1 MTKKAAIYLRV
12 SSIDQNY
19 ERQEIELKALAKC
32 LGYEVKYIFEEKR
45 SAVLKMDTR
54 DELTQM
60 RKLTKNEIDRIFIWD
75 ITRLSRR
82 AIDFITLINEFTDKG
97 ICLHFKDKNIIT
109 LDEDGKQD
117 MFVSMY
123 LYILGLFAQMDAE
136 NLKAKMRSG
145 RERGLAIGHAYTGCA
160 PYGYKLINKQLYI
173 DEKEAETVRAIFNNY
188 VDGKS
193 IQHIIDILNS
203 NKIPTR
209 TGILWTR
216 NSIYAII
223 TNPVYKGK
231 PELTSITKRDENK
244 KPLEKITRVFKAP
257 VIIESPIWDEAQ
269 VQRKKHKSFID
280 KSKEREAL
288 LRGILQCGNCGKAYC
303 TAINGSGV
311 PTYICSDNRANI
323 NQKLNCKNG
332 GVACYFLDSIC
343 WQTIKDIYAYKNF
356 QDTFTKEKAKN
367 QQLLQENQT
376 QINNFIDKQIE
387 LDKEN
392 ERVNK
397 GYRIGIYTDSEAIRA
412 KGEINNNK
420 ARYEKMIEELKNKI
434 FSGEMI
440 TKDEAMS
447 LIDAPLDELCKAA
460 DEIREKFCDNVF
472 DICTIINAKSG
483 RCSEDCKYCA
493 QSAFHCTNVEEYPL
507 LDKETVV
514 NAAKKS
520 ADKGI
525 KRFSLVAS
533 GKRLSDSE
541 VDKVCEIIKEIR
553 KISDISVCASLGLL
567 NEEQFK
573 RLKDAGL
580 TRVHNNLEIIFQTS
594 VQRIHMTIK

>member
-420 ARYEKMIEELKNKI
+420 ARYEKMIEELKAQNSILTAKI
-434 FSGEMI
+434 KQDFSHYKIPTVELSYEEKKAVCKELIETAKIYSYPPNNRIVQLQLKMGLIFNIVLNPKRRLYYIIDNSSVTFNNPQSAPIFLREEL
-440 TKDEAMS
+440 KDK
-447 LIDAPLDELCKAA
+447 D
-460 DEIREKFCDNVF
+460 FTVTCDN
-472 DICTIINAKSG
+472 N
-483 RCSEDCKYCA
+483 DC
-493 QSAFHCTNVEEYPL
+493 F
-507 LDKETVV
+507 
-514 NAAKKS
+514 
-520 ADKGI
+520 
-525 KRFSLVAS
+525 
-533 GKRLSDSE
+533 
-541 VDKVCEIIKEIR
+541 
-553 KISDISVCASLGLL
+553 
-567 NEEQFK
+567 NEE
-573 RLKDAGL
+573 
-580 TRVHNNLEIIFQTS
+580 IFGEYSFAQMWNIMDKYGYIQDYPK
-594 VQRIHMTIK
+594 VKK